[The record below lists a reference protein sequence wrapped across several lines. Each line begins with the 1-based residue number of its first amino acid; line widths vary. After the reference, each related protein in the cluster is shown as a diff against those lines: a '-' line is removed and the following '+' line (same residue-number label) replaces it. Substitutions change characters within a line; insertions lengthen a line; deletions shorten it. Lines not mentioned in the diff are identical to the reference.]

1 MKAFVAYIREL
12 RKSKGLSQEEFAY
25 QIGISPRQ
33 LVRIENEE
41 NLMKSDT
48 LMRAVNV
55 LNADLEQI
63 QSLLVDTS
71 LSEEDGIRM
80 ARQRLAEQVSEKKKL
95 KEEQLSRYDEPV
107 YELLEIVGRMR
118 EDKNRQRKL
127 VEYAKLLVE

>member
-1 MKAFVAYIREL
+1 
-12 RKSKGLSQEEFAY
+12 
-25 QIGISPRQ
+25 
-33 LVRIENEE
+33 
-41 NLMKSDT
+41 
-48 LMRAVNV
+48 MRAVNV